1 MSVKYLCHED
11 DLFAFHLGTC
21 RMFRLQG
28 GRRDE
33 VQDPAIRSRIRLG
46 AREISP
52 AQVRTRRPVRRFET
66 QSD

>member
-33 VQDPAIRSRIRLG
+33 VQDPAMRSRIRLG

-52 AQVRTRRPVRRFET
+52 AQVRTRRPPTGRRT
-66 QSD
+66 QNG